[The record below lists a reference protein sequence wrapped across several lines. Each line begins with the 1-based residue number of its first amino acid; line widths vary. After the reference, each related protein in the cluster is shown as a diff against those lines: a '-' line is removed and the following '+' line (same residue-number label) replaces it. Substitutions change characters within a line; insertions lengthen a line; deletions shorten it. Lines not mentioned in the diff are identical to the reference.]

1 METLIAP
8 LINLLILVGML
19 VFFLRKPLRTFVEA
33 RHHTI
38 RESLDSVHKELR
50 SAQEKHAEFSAKLR
64 AVDAEV
70 SGLKAQIAQD
80 AQAMKSRIVAEAQ
93 KLSSNVIEDAK
104 HASAVLYTEFKSS
117 LYSELG
123 ARVLDRAEA
132 ILKDRLTGDDR
143 ARMRKELS
151 TQVETMQ

>member
-1 METLIAP
+1 MQTLIAP
-8 LINLLILVGML
+8 FINLLILVGVL
-19 VFFLRKPLRTFVEA
+19 VFYLREPLKVFAET

-38 RESLDSVHKELR
+38 REDLESVRNQLR
-50 SAQEKHAEFSAKLR
+50 AAQEKHAEFSAKLR

-70 SGLKAQIAQD
+70 NGIKSQMVQD

-93 KLSSNVIEDAK
+93 KLSGNVIEDAR

-123 ARVLDRAEA
+123 SRVLDRAEA
-132 ILKDRLTGDDR
+132 ILKERLTGDDR
-143 ARMRKELS
+143 ARIRKEFS
-151 TQVETMQ
+151 SQVETAQ

>member
-1 METLIAP
+1 MQTLIAP
-8 LINLLILVGML
+8 FINLLILIGVL
-19 VFFLRKPLRTFVEA
+19 AFYLRKPLQTFAET

-38 RESLDSVHKELR
+38 REDLESVRNQLR
-50 SAQEKHAEFSAKLR
+50 GAQEKNAEFSAKLR

-70 SGLKAQIAQD
+70 SGIKTQMIQD
-80 AQAMKSRIVAEAQ
+80 AQAMKSRIVTEAQ
-93 KLSSNVIEDAK
+93 KLSSNVIDDAR

-132 ILKDRLTGDDR
+132 ILKERLTGDDR
-143 ARMRKELS
+143 ARMRKEFS
-151 TQVETMQ
+151 SQVETAQ

>member
-1 METLIAP
+1 MQTLIAP
-8 LINLLILVGML
+8 FINLLILVGLL
-19 VFFLRKPLRTFVEA
+19 VFYLRKPLRVFAET
-33 RHHTI
+33 RHNTI
-38 RESLDSVHKELR
+38 REDLESVRNQLR

-70 SGLKAQIAQD
+70 SGIKSQMIQD

-93 KLSSNVIEDAK
+93 KLSGNVIQDAK
-104 HASAVLYTEFKSS
+104 HASTVLYTEFKSS

-132 ILKDRLTGDDR
+132 ILKERLTGDDR
-143 ARMRKELS
+143 ARIRNEFS
-151 TQVETMQ
+151 SQVETAQ

>member
-8 LINLLILVGML
+8 LINLLILVGAL
-19 VFFLRKPLRTFVEA
+19 VYYLRKPLKTFAET
-33 RHHTI
+33 RHHAI
-38 RESLDSVHKELR
+38 REDLESVRNLLR
-50 SAQEKHAEFSAKLR
+50 GAQEKHEEFSAKLR

-70 SGLKAQIAQD
+70 SGIKTQMIQD

-93 KLSSNVIEDAK
+93 RLSGNVIEDAK

-123 ARVLDRAEA
+123 HRVLDRAEA
-132 ILKDRLTGDDR
+132 ILKERLTGDDR
-143 ARMRKELS
+143 ARIRKEFS
-151 TQVETMQ
+151 SQVETAQ